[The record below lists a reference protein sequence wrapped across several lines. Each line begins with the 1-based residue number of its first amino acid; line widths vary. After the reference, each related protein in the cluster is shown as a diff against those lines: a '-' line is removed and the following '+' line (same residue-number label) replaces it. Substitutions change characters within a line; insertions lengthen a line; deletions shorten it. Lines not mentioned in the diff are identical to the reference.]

1 VRAALRKPPREAAFM
16 SEGLLMLDAEYELR
30 VKRNE
35 PMSRHTSWHV
45 GGPADVYFSP
55 RDRADLLEFL
65 ATLPEGT
72 PLFWLGLGSN
82 LLVRDGGIR
91 GVVIDTQSGLTRLE
105 RVNDTT
111 LTCEAG
117 VPCARL
123 ARQCIKWG
131 LGPAEFLAGIP
142 GTLGGALAMN
152 AGAFG
157 GETWPR
163 VRSVDVCD
171 ARGVDRR
178 RDAREYSYGYRHIV
192 PPAPGEFFLA
202 ATLEFEYRPGLTD
215 EAMRELLAKRKET
228 QPIGEWSCG
237 STFTNPKGD
246 HAARLIEAAGLKG
259 FRIGDIMVS
268 PKHANFLVNVEAA
281 TAADVEKLV
290 AHIQSVV
297 LEKFGVSLTP
307 EFRTVGEPL

>member
-1 VRAALRKPPREAAFM
+1 MRKTAMRRSVREAATYM
-16 SEGLLMLDAEYELR
+16 NGRVTEGTLIVDAAFESR
-30 VKRNE
+30 VRRNE
-35 PMSRHTSWHV
+35 PMSRHTSWHI
-45 GGPADVYFSP
+45 GGPAELYFSP
-55 RDRADLLEFL
+55 RDRADLLAFL
-65 ATLPEGT
+65 GTLPEGT

-91 GVVIDTQSGLTRLE
+91 GVVIDTQAGLTRLE

-142 GTLGGALAMN
+142 GVLGGALAMN

-171 ARGVDRR
+171 A
-178 RDAREYSYGYRHIV
+178 
-192 PPAPGEFFLA
+192 
-202 ATLEFEYRPGLTD
+202 
-215 EAMRELLAKRKET
+215 
-228 QPIGEWSCG
+228 
-237 STFTNPKGD
+237 
-246 HAARLIEAAGLKG
+246 
-259 FRIGDIMVS
+259 
-268 PKHANFLVNVEAA
+268 
-281 TAADVEKLV
+281 
-290 AHIQSVV
+290 
-297 LEKFGVSLTP
+297 
-307 EFRTVGEPL
+307 

>member
-1 VRAALRKPPREAAFM
+1 MSDGALVVDPKF
-16 SEGLLMLDAEYELR
+16 LDR

-45 GGPADVYFSP
+45 GGPADLFFEP

-65 ATLPEGT
+65 GSLPEGT
-72 PLFWLGLGSN
+72 PQLWLGLGSN

-91 GVVIDTQSGLTRLE
+91 GVVIDTAAGLTRLE
-105 RVNDTT
+105 RASDTT

-142 GTLGGALAMN
+142 GVLGGALAMN

-171 ARGVDRR
+171 ARGNARR

-192 PPAPGEFFLA
+192 APAAGEHFLA
-202 ATLEFEYRPGLTD
+202 AMLEFEPRPGIT
-215 EAMRELLAKRKET
+215 EEPMRALLAKRKLT

-237 STFTNPKGD
+237 STFTNPEGD

-268 PKHANFLVNVEAA
+268 PRHANFLVNVEAA

-290 AHIQSVV
+290 AHIQQVV
-297 LEKFGVSLTP
+297 NEKFGVTLTP
-307 EFRTVGEPL
+307 EFRVAGETL

>member
-1 VRAALRKPPREAAFM
+1 MV
-16 SEGLLMLDAEYELR
+16 DAEFEAR

-45 GGPADVYFSP
+45 GGPADLYFSP

-178 RDAREYSYGYRHIV
+178 RDAREYRYGYRHVV

-202 ATLEFEYRPGLTD
+202 AALEFEYRPGLTD

-237 STFTNPKGD
+237 STFTNPEGD

-290 AHIQSVV
+290 AHIQGVV
-297 LEKFGVSLTP
+297 QEKFGVKLTP
-307 EFRTVGEPL
+307 EFRTVGESL

>member
-1 VRAALRKPPREAAFM
+1 M
-16 SEGLLMLDAEYELR
+16 SDGVLMLDPEFEAR
-30 VKRNE
+30 VKRDE

-45 GGPADVYFSP
+45 GGPADVFFSP
-55 RDRADLLEFL
+55 RDRADLLAFL
-65 ATLPEGT
+65 GTLPEGT

-91 GVVIDTQSGLTRLE
+91 GVVIDTHGGLTRLE

-171 ARGVDRR
+171 ARGNATPPRR
-178 RDAREYSYGYRHIV
+178 ARIPLRLSPHR
-192 PPAPGEFFLA
+192 A
-202 ATLEFEYRPGLTD
+202 AGRRASTSSPRRSSSSTRPGITD
-215 EAMRELLAKRKET
+215 EAMRELLAQAQGDAAHRRVELRLDVH
-228 QPIGEWSCG
+228 QSAGRPRRAADRSGRPQGLPHRRHHGFAQARELPRQRRG
-237 STFTNPKGD
+237 S
-246 HAARLIEAAGLKG
+246 
-259 FRIGDIMVS
+259 
-268 PKHANFLVNVEAA
+268 A
-281 TAADVEKLV
+281 TAADVEELV
-290 AHIQSVV
+290 AHIQTTSS
-297 LEKFGVSLTP
+297 EKFGVALTP
-307 EFRTVGEPL
+307 EFRIVGEPL

>member
-1 VRAALRKPPREAAFM
+1 VRAILTNTRESAVM
-16 SEGLLMLDAEYELR
+16 SDGLLVLDAEFESR
-30 VKRNE
+30 VKRDE

-55 RDRADLLEFL
+55 RDRADLLAFL
-65 ATLPEGT
+65 ETLPEGT

-111 LTCEAG
+111 ITCEAG

-163 VRSVDVCD
+163 VRSVDVCN

-178 RDAREYSYGYRHIV
+178 RDAREYTYGYRHVV
-192 PPAPGEFFLA
+192 PPAAGEFFLA
-202 ATLEFEYRPGLTD
+202 ATLQFDYRPGLTD
-215 EAMRELLAKRKET
+215 EAMRALLAKRKET

-237 STFTNPKGD
+237 STFTNPPGD

-268 PKHANFLVNVEAA
+268 PRHANFLVNVEAA
-281 TAADVEKLV
+281 TAADVEQLV

-297 LEKFGVSLTP
+297 NEKFAVALTP
-307 EFRTVGEPL
+307 EFRTVGEAR

>member
-1 VRAALRKPPREAAFM
+1 MSDGALTV
-16 SEGLLMLDAEYELR
+16 DARFEDR
-30 VKRNE
+30 VKRHE
-35 PMSRHTSWHV
+35 PMSRHTSWHI
-45 GGPADVYFSP
+45 GGPADLYFSP
-55 RDRADLLEFL
+55 RDRTDLLAFL
-65 ATLPEGT
+65 ATLPSGT

-91 GVVIDTQSGLTRLE
+91 GVVIDTQSALTRLE

-111 LTCEAG
+111 VTCEAG

-131 LGPAEFLAGIP
+131 LTPAEFLAGIP

-171 ARGVDRR
+171 AHGVDRR
-178 RDAREYSYGYRHIV
+178 RDAREYSFGYRHIV

-202 ATLEFEYRPGLTD
+202 ATLEFDYRPGLTE
-215 EAMRELLAKRKET
+215 EAMRELLAKRKEK

-237 STFTNPKGD
+237 STFTNPTGD

-259 FRIGDIMVS
+259 FRIGDIMIS

-281 TAADVEKLV
+281 TAVDVEKLV
-290 AHIQSVV
+290 AHIESVV
-297 LEKFGVSLTP
+297 REKFGVTLTP

>member
-1 VRAALRKPPREAAFM
+1 M
-16 SEGLLMLDAEYELR
+16 SDGLLMIDAEFESR
-30 VKRNE
+30 VKRSE

-178 RDAREYSYGYRHIV
+178 RDAREYSYGYRHLV
-192 PPAPGEFFLA
+192 APAPGEFFLA
-202 ATLEFEYRPGLTD
+202 AALEFEYRPGLTD

-237 STFTNPKGD
+237 STFTNPPGD

-297 LEKFGVSLTP
+297 QEKFGVALVP
-307 EFRTVGEPL
+307 EFRTAGEPL

>member
-1 VRAALRKPPREAAFM
+1 M
-16 SEGLLMLDAEYELR
+16 SDGLLVLDDGYESR
-30 VKRNE
+30 VKRAE

-55 RDRADLLEFL
+55 RDRADLLAFL
-65 ATLPEGT
+65 GTLPEGT

-91 GVVIDTQSGLTRLE
+91 GVVIDTQAGLTRLE
-105 RVNDTT
+105 RSSDTT

-131 LGPAEFLAGIP
+131 MGPAEFLAGIP

-171 ARGVDRR
+171 ARGNARR
-178 RDAREYSYGYRHIV
+178 RDAREYRYGYRHIV
-192 PPAPGEFFLA
+192 APAPGEFFLA
-202 ATLEFEYRPGLTD
+202 AALEFEYHPGITD
-215 EAMRELLAKRKET
+215 QAMRELLAKRKEK

-237 STFTNPKGD
+237 STFTNPPGD

-259 FRIGDIMVS
+259 HRIGDIMVS
-268 PKHANFLVNVEAA
+268 PKHANFLVNVAAA
-281 TAADVEKLV
+281 TAADVERLV
-290 AHIQSVV
+290 AHIQETVQRQFNV
-297 LEKFGVSLTP
+297 LLTP
-307 EFRTVGEPL
+307 EFHTVGEPAAPLNEETR